1 MDEVSGPSL
10 QLIVADVI

>member
-1 MDEVSGPSL
+1 MDEVSGPLL